1 MRIRVSDPAA
11 VGDLVEFLLRR
22 PDCVAARVSAHE
34 VEANLL
40 DSQRLEFS
48 RLELD
53 LRLQLWRAEH
63 PGVEVTLVDGPADAS
78 TVAS

>member
-1 MRIRVSDPAA
+1 VRIRVSDPAA
-11 VGDLVEFLLRR
+11 VEDLVEFLRRR
-22 PDCVAARVSAHE
+22 PDCVAARVSHDE

-53 LRLQLWRAEH
+53 LRLQLWRADH
-63 PGVEVTLVDGPADAS
+63 PGVDVTLAEGPPEATTLAS
-78 TVAS
+78 